1 MSLSLSQ
8 NLPRRCHG
16 SVLDVILWPFLS
28 VPPSPSGP
36 DAPLPTPPQP
46 GARGPAPCPP
56 GHRLSLGWVVRAEHD
71 SQGPYPT
78 SWDPGRLRLLGH
90 RRLVWPGGCGGGPAA
105 ALTRTPRWYG
115 SSERPVLVL
124 PNFPSFLPWT
134 SLCEQPG
141 SWSRPF
147 QASLCGCWAPL
158 TQPPTPRAP
167 PVPPRP
173 PPAAWGPG
181 RSCARGEPRLPAGA
195 SPYSASREEALRA
208 HRPFAGPSGL
218 CRQDPRGCEN
228 HPEATEAVLTQPAGQ
243 GAPRKVC
250 ASGWSQRCPA
260 KSWGKEQPGVTGPLN
275 GRQRMGPRM
284 RGPGGHCRGGW
295 PGGVPSPRREAA
307 LVWSG

>member
-78 SWDPGRLRLLGH
+78 SWDPGHLRLLGH

-167 PVPPRP
+167 PVPPVLHRP
-173 PPAAWGPG
+173 RGALEGAVLAGNHACRPAPLPVQLPGKRRSELTG
-181 RSCARGEPRLPAGA
+181 RSRDPRASADRTLGDAKTTQRPQKPCSRSRQGRELLGKSVPRAGA
-195 SPYSASREEALRA
+195 NTARQSP
-208 HRPFAGPSGL
+208 G
-218 CRQDPRGCEN
+218 
-228 HPEATEAVLTQPAGQ
+228 
-243 GAPRKVC
+243 
-250 ASGWSQRCPA
+250 A
-260 KSWGKEQPGVTGPLN
+260 KS
-275 GRQRMGPRM
+275 
-284 RGPGGHCRGGW
+284 
-295 PGGVPSPRREAA
+295 SPE
-307 LVWSG
+307 